1 MPSPE
6 PLGATTL
13 TCHARFGDVVASHDS
28 VVRGRTPRSNSS
40 TNVVLR
46 VMMVAAFVCAGA
58 SAVETKPGKGP
69 AALADALAVLRVND
83 PRLLDRETTQFAAG
97 LGVNPAPLRAAMANL
112 LFRSRTLDGI
122 DLSRPALMAW
132 RPKEPSLVAV
142 IPLSDRRLF
151 LDNFGAGF
159 AGDAPL
165 IRVGE
170 RDGTVVYTQN
180 GDDGLLEYRLLV
192 SDRAAYLASTTAL
205 CRDLAEYPLQ
215 PLTSEAPLVFS
226 ANSEFL
232 LGLGAERDELSPG
245 LSPEQQQAM
254 EALAPGAA
262 GLQKATRAGWQA
274 FLGQL
279 LSAELSIR
287 PDAQGT
293 LNFALNVQARPD
305 SALAVWIA
313 NQRNQPSRLLPIVRS
328 DQTMFSLA
336 GNIVWQGQ
344 AERLGKIFTD
354 PVKDAYQERWTAMVE
369 ENWSAM
375 WGLVD
380 RAGPFAMAADIALKD
395 GKAISESRYIG
406 DQPKAQEVM
415 SLITLVSQGLTGT
428 VGEAVTAGNASG
440 YREQDPNGERVL
452 VATERHLVSVQ
463 SNMRSAVEAATEVI
477 TRSQTIGAPEGHA
490 GVLQISTNLTPM
502 IRTLAVLLGGE
513 VQPGLPTAVCGVNIK
528 TGLPGQLIAEGT
540 FPAPAVAQLFRDS
553 GLIQF
558 SDNPEALPPGKP
570 RRR

>member
-1 MPSPE
+1 MPSRRS
-6 PLGATTL
+6 LSVVGSFSQGSYGRAVV
-13 TCHARFGDVVASHDS
+13 HHDVVAEAGNS
-28 VVRGRTPRSNSS
+28 RTTRAL
-40 TNVVLR
+40 LR
-46 VMMVAAFVCAGA
+46 VLLAAAFVCAGA
-58 SAVETKPGKGP
+58 VAGEARAGKGP

-97 LGVNPAPLRAAMANL
+97 LGINPAPLRAAMANL

-132 RPKEPSLVAV
+132 RPQEPSLVAV
-142 IPLSDRRLF
+142 IPLSDRRSF

-159 AGDAPL
+159 GGDAPL

-180 GDDGLLEYRLLV
+180 GNDGLLEYRLLV

-215 PLTSEAPLVFS
+215 PLTSEAPLVFT
-226 ANSEFL
+226 ANSGFL
-232 LGLGAERDELSPG
+232 VGLGAERDGLADG
-245 LSPEQQQAM
+245 LSPEQQKAM
-254 EALAPGAA
+254 EALAPGAI

-293 LNFALNVQARPD
+293 LNFALHAQARPD

-313 NQRNQPSRLLPIVRS
+313 NQRNQPSRLLPIVRT
-328 DQTMFSLA
+328 DKTVFSLA

-344 AERLGKIFTD
+344 AERLGKIFAD
-354 PVKDAYQERWTAMVE
+354 PLKDTYQERWNAMVE
-369 ENWSAM
+369 ENWTAM

-380 RAGPFAMAADIALKD
+380 RAGPFAMAADVDLKD
-395 GKAISESRYIG
+395 GKPISETRYLG

-415 SLITLVSQGLTGT
+415 SLITLVSQGLTGM

-440 YREQDPNGERVL
+440 YREQDTNGERVL
-452 VATERHLVSVQ
+452 VANERHLVSVQ
-463 SNMRSAVEAATEVI
+463 SNMRSAVEAAGEIV
-477 TRSQTIGAPEGHA
+477 TRSQTIGAPEGQA
-490 GVLQISTNLTPM
+490 GVLQFSTNLTPM
-502 IRTLAVLLGGE
+502 IRTMAVLLGGE
-513 VQPGLPTAVCGVNIK
+513 AQPGLPTAVCGVNIR

-558 SDNPEALPPGKP
+558 SDNPETIPPGKP
-570 RRR
+570 GPRRR